1 MFLSHSLVSTY
12 ATEKCAAPTRFHT
25 LEDPNDCPEPSRMTD
40 ASSPLFDPP
49 TENPG
54 FEPVASVS
62 ELVEGKVLQRVRP
75 SGDAVCLVRYKG
87 EISALSDICTHQ
99 HFSMSLGDL
108 LEDGTLQ
115 CAWHGAR
122 YDCKS
127 GEVKQIPA
135 TAPLPV
141 FHVRLDGDTILV
153 GPRCERIDEKSKVS
167 TVRVP

>member
-1 MFLSHSLVSTY
+1 MTG
-12 ATEKCAAPTRFHT
+12 APRPVF
-25 LEDPNDCPEPSRMTD
+25 DSPAGNPE
-40 ASSPLFDPP
+40 
-49 TENPG
+49 

-62 ELVEGKVLQRVRP
+62 DLTDGMVLQRVRP
-75 SGDAVCLVRYKG
+75 SGDAICLVRHNG

-122 YDCKS
+122 YDCRT
-127 GEVKQIPA
+127 GEVRQVPA
-135 TAPLPV
+135 TSPLPV
-141 FHVRLDGDTILV
+141 FQVRLDGDTILV
-153 GPRCERIDEKSKVS
+153 GPRCQRIDSKYVKS